1 MATLSS
7 LLPKPR
13 KEVEAVLATTPNYEK
28 QINQLVST
36 RNAHRIPPYGAR
48 EKFHPRYPEDYGNGG
63 AFPEI
68 HIAQYPLDMGRHK
81 AGRAT
86 ETSGGALTLQVDS
99 EGNVKYDAVAR
110 QGHND
115 KRIIHTSLKDVLP
128 LNQRKDMDVDAL
140 AMERPGDEE
149 VQSVADKTR
158 AALEKIVNGKIAAA
172 QPKNVVKTSGGTN
185 KDPTYIRYTPA
196 QSQGSDTF
204 NSGAKQRIIRMVDA
218 PTDPM
223 APPSFLHKK
232 VPRGPPSP
240 PAPVMHS
247 PPKKLTA
254 KEQAEWVIPPC
265 ISNWKNTKG
274 YTIPLDKRLAADGR
288 GLQELTINDNF
299 AKFSEALYA
308 ADRHAREEVRQRNL
322 MQQKLAQKQKES
334 EEEKLRN
341 LAQKAREERS
351 GLKPSSSS
359 AADISVP
366 SHRPTAASLMPDY
379 DSSDESGSEGSG
391 DESDRDRDRDRER
404 ERERERDTHTDRRG
418 HDRRD
423 EEETKARER
432 DQLRRER
439 QKQRERE
446 LRMNK
451 MGTEAKAKHLA
462 REQGRDISE
471 KIALGLAKPT
481 LSKESMYDARLFNQ
495 SEGINSGF
503 KDDEAYSLY
512 DKPLFAETAS
522 SIYKFKGK
530 GNSDVLGSTDADDIE
545 RSIQQ
550 DKFGIGRKG
559 FQGAEGGEG
568 SSGPVEFEKETV
580 GGQKTKEADK
590 DVFGLDTFLNKAK
603 RGKRVREEG
612 SDDED
617 RRKR

>member
-7 LLPKPR
+7 ILPKPR
-13 KEVEAVLATTPNYEK
+13 QAVESTTDTTPNYEK

-36 RNAHRIPPYGAR
+36 RNANRIPPYGQR
-48 EKFHPRYPEDYGNGG
+48 KSFRPRYPEDYGNGG

-68 HIAQYPLDMGRHK
+68 HIAQYPLDMGRNK
-81 AGRAT
+81 GGRAT

-99 EGNVKYDAVAR
+99 DGNVKYDAIAR

-115 KRIIHTSLKDVLP
+115 NRIVHTSLKDVVP
-128 LNQRKDMDVDAL
+128 LSERKDVDVEKLTMD
-140 AMERPGDEE
+140 RPSEEE

-196 QSQGSDTF
+196 QSQNNDTF

-322 MQQKLAQKQKES
+322 MQQKLAQKQKET

-341 LAQKAREERS
+341 LAQRAREERS
-351 GLKPSSSS
+351 GLKPSSSAAAS
-359 AADISVP
+359 ADLPVP
-366 SHRPTAASLMPDY
+366 SNRPTAASLMPDY
-379 DSSDESGSEGSG
+379 DSSDESGSDRSD
-391 DESDRDRDRDRER
+391 DESNDSDS
-404 ERERERDTHTDRRG
+404 DRRG
-418 HDRRD
+418 RGRRD
-423 EEETKARER
+423 SDEAKARER

-503 KDDEAYSLY
+503 KDDESYSLY
-512 DKPLFAETAS
+512 DKPLFAQQAS

-545 RSIQQ
+545 QSIKQ

-568 SSGPVEFEKETV
+568 SSGPVEFEKETI
-580 GGQKTKEADK
+580 GGRQKPKDADK

-603 RGKRVREEG
+603 KGKRAREDDG

>member
-7 LLPKPR
+7 ILPKPR
-13 KEVEAVLATTPNYEK
+13 QPVESTTETTPNYEK

-36 RNAHRIPPYGAR
+36 RNANRIPPYGQR
-48 EKFHPRYPEDYGNGG
+48 KSFRPRYPEDYGNGG

-68 HIAQYPLDMGRHK
+68 HMLSTHLIWVATK
-81 AGRAT
+81 AVEQP
-86 ETSGGALTLQVDS
+86 ETSGGALTLQVDAD
-99 EGNVKYDAVAR
+99 GNVKYDAIAR

-115 KRIIHTSLKDVLP
+115 NRIVHTSLKDVVP
-128 LNQRKDMDVDAL
+128 IIERKDVDVEKLTMDSTPAKKKCK
-140 AMERPGDEE
+140 R
-149 VQSVADKTR
+149 
-158 AALEKIVNGKIAAA
+158 KIAAA

-196 QSQGSDTF
+196 QSQSSDTF
-204 NSGAKQRIIRMVDA
+204 NSGI
-218 PTDPM
+218 PM

-322 MQQKLAQKQKES
+322 MQQKLAQKQKET

-351 GLKPSSSS
+351 GLKPASS
-359 AADISVP
+359 AGASADLPVP
-366 SHRPTAASLMPDY
+366 SNRPTAASLMPDY
-379 DSSDESGSEGSG
+379 DSSDESGSDRSD
-391 DESDRDRDRDRER
+391 DESSHDSDSN
-404 ERERERDTHTDRRG
+404 RRARG
-418 HDRRD
+418 RRD
-423 EEETKARER
+423 SDEAKARER

-451 MGTEAKAKHLA
+451 MGTEAKAKHIA

-503 KDDEAYSLY
+503 KDDESYSLY
-512 DKPLFAETAS
+512 DKPLFAQQAS

-545 RSIQQ
+545 QSIKQ

-568 SSGPVEFEKETV
+568 SSGPVEFEKETI
-580 GGQKTKEADK
+580 GGRQKAKDADK

-603 RGKRVREEG
+603 KGKRAREDDG